1 MFVTGWF
8 FLTGPPLKMSLD
20 WPPPNLLGL
29 APPPNFSKCWNHAQ
43 VLRLAPPCFEKVL
56 SMETGP
62 HPLKPNQR
70 LKFAGDQMERCIH
83 CVSST
88 PHVED

>member
-1 MFVTGWF
+1 MGKCRPWVNVAMGKCRMGICRMGICR
-8 FLTGPPLKMSLD
+8 LT
-20 WPPPNLLGL
+20 
-29 APPPNFSKCWNHAQ
+29 PNFSKCWNHAQ